1 MVSMEKPDARAVM
14 TYVSSYYHA
23 FTSSQKVCFNLNN
36 ITFSAFM
43 LINYFR
49 WCFKLNLPI
58 LEIPVLSWIGHCMN
72 LILCN
77 STMGNLTELV
87 ILMGKQ
93 EMMLVI
99 YFGTLWTEINNYCK
113 TIQIKS
119 NQIKCWLWRGGKNRI
134 TGGKTPWCRV
144 ENQQSQPTNDSKC
157 GIKPRPHWWE
167 ASVLTSTPS
176 LHFKVTSQC
185 WIEIKSKRGTTVKD
199 VGVQY
204 ILDSIIITIKA
215 VSMIQSI
222 RWWPINFTWILL
234 FSSLEKVIVNLIFWL
249 YFVRL
254 KQLPSVSEKSSP

>member
-1 MVSMEKPDARAVM
+1 
-14 TYVSSYYHA
+14 
-23 FTSSQKVCFNLNN
+23 
-36 ITFSAFM
+36 M

-77 STMGNLTELV
+77 STMRKFNRTGNSNGETRDDASDFIWGPYELKLT
-87 ILMGKQ
+87 IMQ
-93 EMMLVI
+93 
-99 YFGTLWTEINNYCK
+99 NY
-113 TIQIKS
+113 S
-119 NQIKCWLWRGGKNRI
+119 NQMKCWLWRRGKNRI

-167 ASVLTSTPS
+167 ASVLAATPS

-185 WIEIKSKRGTTVKD
+185 WIEIKFKKGTTVKE

-222 RWWPINFTWILL
+222 RWWSIYLNSPLFLPGESYCELNLL
-234 FSSLEKVIVNLIFWL
+234 IVFC
-249 YFVRL
+249 
-254 KQLPSVSEKSSP
+254 